1 MSFVPLDL
9 VMNLCDL
16 IFCSKFVDYF
26 GKKSCNFFPS
36 VAIAV
41 IRHLF

>member
-26 GKKSCNFFPS
+26 GKKVVIFFL
-36 VAIAV
+36 VWQ
-41 IRHLF
+41 LQ